1 MCISLKYFILTIKTT
16 FYSSS
21 DIMKSVNIGNQIYI
35 SSVILLPDFTLQLP
49 ILQLQGKEG

>member
-35 SSVILLPDFTLQLP
+35 SSVILLPDFTLQLL